1 MKPNRSKFTVMRQL
15 VAMIPAGMVGKLA
28 REHGVEKRTRSFS
41 AWSHVV
47 SLIFAQVS
55 HALSLNDVCDTL
67 RHHSG
72 ALATV
77 RGATPPS
84 RNGLSHANKVRN
96 ADMGEALFWEM
107 LKHLQSISPK
117 FGLGHGHS
125 GMPRRFKRMIHIVD
139 STTIQLIMNC
149 MDWAKHRRRKAAA
162 KCHMRLNLQN
172 FLPAF
177 AIVKEAGTH
186 DSREA
191 HALCQSIKAGEIVV
205 FDKAY
210 VDFEHLGILD
220 QRDVFWVT
228 RAKENMAYTV
238 VGTFSEPKGSILK
251 DEEIRLTGKAVET
264 DYPQTFRRITAQ
276 VVVDGEDKLMT
287 FITNNTVWA
296 PSSVCDLY
304 KARWAI
310 EVFFKQLKQTLQLA
324 DFLGHSKQ
332 AVRWQ
337 IWMALLT
344 YVLLRFIAFQSKWK
358 GSFAR
363 LFTILRG
370 ILWETLAIDSVIAC
384 CGTADPPRIIAAPA
398 QAYLPGFQF

>member
-1 MKPNRSKFTVMRQL
+1 MRQL

-191 HALCQSIKAGEIVV
+191 HDLCQGIKAGEIVV

-228 RAKENMAYTV
+228 RAKENMVYTV
-238 VGTFSEPKGSILK
+238 VGTFSEPKGPILK
-251 DEEIRLTGKAVET
+251 DEEIRLTGKAAET

-384 CGTADPPRIIAAPA
+384 CGTADPPRIITAPA

>member
-1 MKPNRSKFTVMRQL
+1 
-15 VAMIPAGMVGKLA
+15 
-28 REHGVEKRTRSFS
+28 
-41 AWSHVV
+41 
-47 SLIFAQVS
+47 
-55 HALSLNDVCDTL
+55 
-67 RHHSG
+67 
-72 ALATV
+72 
-77 RGATPPS
+77 
-84 RNGLSHANKVRN
+84 
-96 ADMGEALFWEM
+96 
-107 LKHLQSISPK
+107 
-117 FGLGHGHS
+117 
-125 GMPRRFKRMIHIVD
+125 
-139 STTIQLIMNC
+139 
-149 MDWAKHRRRKAAA
+149 
-162 KCHMRLNLQN
+162 
-172 FLPAF
+172 
-177 AIVKEAGTH
+177 
-186 DSREA
+186 
-191 HALCQSIKAGEIVV
+191 
-205 FDKAY
+205 
-210 VDFEHLGILD
+210 
-220 QRDVFWVT
+220 
-228 RAKENMAYTV
+228 
-238 VGTFSEPKGSILK
+238 
-251 DEEIRLTGKAVET
+251 
-264 DYPQTFRRITAQ
+264 
-276 VVVDGEDKLMT
+276 MT

>member
-1 MKPNRSKFTVMRQL
+1 MKPTRSKFTVMRQL
-15 VAMIPAGMVGKLA
+15 VAMIPAGMAGKLA

-149 MDWAKHRRRKAAA
+149 MDWAKHRRR
-162 KCHMRLNLQN
+162 
-172 FLPAF
+172 
-177 AIVKEAGTH
+177 
-186 DSREA
+186 
-191 HALCQSIKAGEIVV
+191 
-205 FDKAY
+205 
-210 VDFEHLGILD
+210 
-220 QRDVFWVT
+220 VT
-228 RAKENMAYTV
+228 
-238 VGTFSEPKGSILK
+238 I
-251 DEEIRLTGKAVET
+251 
-264 DYPQTFRRITAQ
+264 
-276 VVVDGEDKLMT
+276 
-287 FITNNTVWA
+287 
-296 PSSVCDLY
+296 
-304 KARWAI
+304 
-310 EVFFKQLKQTLQLA
+310 
-324 DFLGHSKQ
+324 
-332 AVRWQ
+332 
-337 IWMALLT
+337 
-344 YVLLRFIAFQSKWK
+344 
-358 GSFAR
+358 
-363 LFTILRG
+363 
-370 ILWETLAIDSVIAC
+370 
-384 CGTADPPRIIAAPA
+384 
-398 QAYLPGFQF
+398 